1 MDFESGEILYFNK
14 PYTWTS
20 FRLVGRIRWIIS
32 KAFGIKKLKVGHA
45 GALDP
50 LATGVMI
57 ICTGKATKKIE
68 SFQYQ
73 TKEYIATLQL
83 GATTPSFD
91 MEHEVDQT
99 FPYEHITKE
108 MINEVLPQFTGE
120 IMQTPPLFSAVKI
133 DGKRAYKYERNG
145 ETVNLKSKPLV
156 IDEIEVLNFDLPKL
170 ELRIV
175 CSKGTYIRALAR
187 DIGTA
192 LNSGAYLTALKRTK
206 IGNVTLNDCLNI
218 EDFEEKYKTQNSQEQ
233 DNS

>member
-32 KAFGIKKLKVGHA
+32 KSFGIKKLKVGHA

-73 TKEYIATLQL
+73 TKEYIASLQL

-91 MEHEVDQT
+91 MEHEIDKT
-99 FPYEHITKE
+99 YPYEHITRSLIDKT
-108 MINEVLPQFTGE
+108 LPQFIGE
-120 IMQTPPLFSAVKI
+120 IMQTPPIFSAVKVE
-133 DGKRAYKYERNG
+133 GKRAYRYARNG
-145 ETVNLKSKPLV
+145 EEVKLKSKPLV
-156 IDEIEVLNFDLPKL
+156 IEEIEVLSFELPKL

-187 DIGTA
+187 DIGFA
-192 LNSGAYLTALKRTK
+192 LGSGAYLTALKRTR
-206 IGNVTLNDCLNI
+206 IGNITLKDCSNI
-218 EDFEEKYKTQNSQEQ
+218 EDFEAKYRPKNS
-233 DNS
+233 

>member
-32 KAFGIKKLKVGHA
+32 KSFGIKKLKVGHA

-73 TKEYIATLQL
+73 TKEYIASLRL

-91 MEHEVDQT
+91 MEHEINKT
-99 FPYEHITKE
+99 YPYEHITRSLIDKT
-108 MINEVLPQFTGE
+108 LPQFIGE
-120 IMQTPPLFSAVKI
+120 IMQTPPIFSAVKV
-133 DGKRAYKYERNG
+133 DGKRAYRYARNG
-145 ETVNLKSKPLV
+145 EEVKLKSKPLV
-156 IDEIEVLNFDLPKL
+156 IEEIEVLNFELPKL
-170 ELRIV
+170 ELRIIF
-175 CSKGTYIRALAR
+175 CNYIYIIRLA
-187 DIGTA
+187 DIT
-192 LNSGAYLTALKRTK
+192 LLTFSGKSAK
-206 IGNVTLNDCLNI
+206 IFL
-218 EDFEEKYKTQNSQEQ
+218 
-233 DNS
+233 